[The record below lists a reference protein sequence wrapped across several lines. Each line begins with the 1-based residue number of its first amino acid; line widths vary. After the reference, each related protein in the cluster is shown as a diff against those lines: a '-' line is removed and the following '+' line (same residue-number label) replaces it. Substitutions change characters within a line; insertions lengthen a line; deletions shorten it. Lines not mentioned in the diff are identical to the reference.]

1 MYSKGSTKHRQ
12 EVLKMTEYDLAII
25 GWGAA
30 GFAAAIKGSELT
42 SNQMKIALIGYG
54 PLGGTCVNV
63 GCVPSKFL
71 IEASKN
77 YREASH
83 PSYAGIKA
91 SASID
96 FPEFMESLNNF
107 VSTERE
113 SKYTNVISNFENIDL
128 YEGFARFIDKKTVS
142 VNGKEIKAFNF
153 LISTGSSTFIPE
165 IRGLTDYYTS
175 DTIWNIKTL
184 PEKIAVF
191 GSGEVA
197 LEMAYAFSNFG
208 SEVHIFNRSNRILK
222 GFDED
227 INREL
232 MNALR
237 DNGITFHLGVN
248 FHEVKEENRKK
259 IIVTSTETFT
269 DFDAILV
276 ATGRIPNIEGLNLKA
291 AGISNDNGI
300 IVDNTLKTT
309 NPNIYAVGDCV
320 RQPLKLETLAGKE
333 GVMAVENMLGGGR
346 IVNMNEIP
354 WVVFTEPNV
363 ASVGYTEYELKRK
376 NIEYSV
382 RTVDLKNVVKANI
395 LKSVNG
401 LAKILVDRDKK
412 IIGVQVVAP
421 NAAEFIIEGVYLIK
435 NKLTYNDLI
444 DSVHVFP
451 TVGESI
457 KISGQAFIMDIS
469 KMSCC
474 MD

>member
-1 MYSKGSTKHRQ
+1 M
-12 EVLKMTEYDLAII
+12 
-25 GWGAA
+25 
-30 GFAAAIKGSELT
+30 AAANPAAPQPI
-42 SNQMKIALIGYG
+42 IA
-54 PLGGTCVNV
+54 
-63 GCVPSKFL
+63 
-71 IEASKN
+71 
-77 YREASH
+77 R
-83 PSYAGIKA
+83 SY
-91 SASID
+91 
-96 FPEFMESLNNF
+96 
-107 VSTERE
+107 
-113 SKYTNVISNFENIDL
+113 
-128 YEGFARFIDKKTVS
+128 S
-142 VNGKEIKAFNF
+142 V
-153 LISTGSSTFIPE
+153 
-165 IRGLTDYYTS
+165 
-175 DTIWNIKTL
+175 
-184 PEKIAVF
+184 
-191 GSGEVA
+191 
-197 LEMAYAFSNFG
+197 
-208 SEVHIFNRSNRILK
+208 IFNRSSRILK

-248 FHEVKEENRKK
+248 FNEIKEENRKK
-259 IIVTSTETFT
+259 TIVTSTETFT
-269 DFDAILV
+269 DFNDILV
-276 ATGRIPNIEGLNLKA
+276 ATGRISNVEGLNLKT

-300 IVDNTLKTT
+300 IVDDTLKTT
-309 NPNIYAVGDCV
+309 NPNIYAAGDCV

-333 GVMAVENMLGGGR
+333 GVIAVENMLGGGR
-346 IVNMNEIP
+346 TVNMNEIP

-451 TVGESI
+451 TCFPQLLLPLFQQEFPVLMV
-457 KISGQAFIMDIS
+457 A
-469 KMSCC
+469 
-474 MD
+474 